1 MAAGFPHPGR
11 HSQAGLFRIAED
23 FDVSMTAFSATE
35 AAFEGFRVA
44 RERPWAIVAWAG
56 VALAMSVARI
66 VLTGAL
72 ADVAALGQLQQL
84 MADPHPDVTRI
95 LAIAGEQLPFL
106 AAFLP
111 ISLLYYGILFA
122 AAFRVVLEPG
132 SSVNGLRIGI
142 QELRQVLLILLLAS
156 LLFVAD
162 IGVLFLAGLVWA
174 VAAAI
179 SKVLGGFVAFVG
191 FLAWVVFVVVVPI
204 RLSLA
209 GPDTFAE
216 HRFKPFHSW
225 RMTRGHFWPMLGAY
239 VFATIFAIVIVL
251 LGWAILAGLFAF
263 GGTTIQQM
271 LIPPAHLGDYL
282 QPFRLIY
289 LVGSAFISAQAF
301 AILACPAAAIFRQLN
316 REAVA

>member
-1 MAAGFPHPGR
+1 M
-11 HSQAGLFRIAED
+11 S
-23 FDVSMTAFSATE
+23 AFSATE

-66 VLTGAL
+66 VLTQTL
-72 ADVAALGQLQQL
+72 ADVHALGQLQQV
-84 MADPHPDVTRI
+84 MSSPHPDVNQV
-95 LAIAGEQLPFL
+95 LALASGQLPFL

-142 QELRQVLLILLLAS
+142 QELRQVLLILLLS
-156 LLFVAD
+156 TILFFSD
-162 IGVLFLAGLVWA
+162 IAVLFAAGLVWA

-179 SKVLGGFVAFVG
+179 SKVLGGVVAFIG
-191 FLAWVVFVVVVPI
+191 FLAWVVFAVVVPV

-209 GPDTFAE
+209 GPDTFAD

-225 RMTRGHFWPMLGAY
+225 AMTRGHFWPMLGAY
-239 VFATIFAIVIVL
+239 VFATIFAIVVVL

-263 GGTTIQQM
+263 GGTTIQEM
-271 LIPPAHLGDYL
+271 IIPPAQVSEYL
-282 QPFRLIY
+282 HPFRLIY
-289 LVGSAFISAQAF
+289 LIGSAFISAQAF